1 MTAQGW
7 LQIALFLGVLTALA
21 PLLGGYMARVYQ
33 NERVFLTPVLAPVE
47 RLTYRLLRVNPNR
60 QQDWKAYGRTV
71 VVFSLMFWL
80 ALYLILRTQGIHP
93 FNPEGFNAG
102 PVGPELQ
109 HDVVVRHQHEL
120 AVLRRRDDALLLLAD
135 GRPGRAELRLG
146 RGRHGGAGGG
156 DPRASRARGVTALGN
171 FWQDLVRT
179 LFYILLPLSAD
190 RRAGARLPGRGPD
203 TRLRTCRS
211 QTVQGFDQ
219 TLALGPAASQIAIK
233 QLGTNGGGFFNV
245 NSAMPFE
252 NPTQF
257 SNFVEL
263 LFILLIPAALVIT
276 FGRMV
281 GSRRQGWALYAAM
294 ARMLVIAIG
303 VAYAAEQNGSP
314 AQKAAGL
321 ELAAKDGTTG
331 GNLEGKEQRFGI
343 ANSATWAA
351 ATTAASNGSVNS
363 AHDSYT
369 GSGRRHVSSPT

>member
-1 MTAQGW
+1 MSQG
-7 LQIALFLGVLTALA
+7 
-21 PLLGGYMARVYQ
+21 
-33 NERVFLTPVLAPVE
+33 
-47 RLTYRLLRVNPNR
+47 
-60 QQDWKAYGRTV
+60 V
-71 VVFSLMFWL
+71 V
-80 ALYLILRTQGIHP
+80 Q
-93 FNPEGFNAG
+93 
-102 PVGPELQ
+102 
-109 HDVVVRHQHEL
+109 
-120 AVLRRRDDALLLLAD
+120 
-135 GRPGRAELRLG
+135 
-146 RGRHGGAGGG
+146 
-156 DPRASRARGVTALGN
+156 
-171 FWQDLVRT
+171 T
-179 LFYILLPLSAD
+179 LSPYVSY
-190 RRAGARLPGRGPD
+190 
-203 TRLRTCRS
+203 

-263 LFILLIPAALVIT
+263 LFILLIPAALTIT

-281 GSRRQGWALYAAM
+281 GSRRQGWTLYAAM
-294 ARMLVIAIG
+294 ASMLVIAIG

-314 AQKAAGL
+314 AQKAAGV

-343 ANSATWAA
+343 STSATWAA

-369 GSGRRHVSSPT
+369 GAGGATELANMMTGEVIFGGRGLGPLRHAADGPARRVHRGADGGPHARVPGQEGRGA